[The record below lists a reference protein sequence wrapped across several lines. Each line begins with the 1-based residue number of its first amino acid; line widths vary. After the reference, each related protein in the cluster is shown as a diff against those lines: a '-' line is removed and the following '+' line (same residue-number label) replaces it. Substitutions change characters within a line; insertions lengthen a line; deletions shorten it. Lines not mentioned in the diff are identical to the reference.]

1 MNFITN
7 VYHLLQWIILAYFF
21 TINFLYLLFTVLSLV
36 GLSRHRQLSTY
47 ILYKEMLHLPS
58 LKPISIIVPAFN
70 EEETIVE
77 NIHSLLALEYPNYE
91 VVVVNDGS
99 TDKTLERLITYFNL
113 KKTFRVFRKVI
124 DTAPIRGIYISHS
137 YPKLVVVDKV
147 NGQKAD
153 ALNAGL
159 NVARF
164 PLFCAIDSDS
174 LLDKYAL
181 LKIVRPFLEE
191 PAKMVAAGGIIRLS
205 NGCRIEYG
213 QVKEVGFPRNL
224 LAQFQTIE
232 YLRAFLGGRTGL
244 SMLKSLLIISGAF
257 GLFQKKMVLDIQ
269 GYRRETVGEDMDLVI
284 RMQKHLLEKKRP
296 YQIRF
301 VPDPI
306 CWTEAPEKIKT
317 LTRQRNRWHRGLI
330 ESISYNRQMILNPRY
345 GSIGFFAMPYYV
357 IFEMMGPFIEFAGY
371 ILFLFFLFKGLIN
384 SQFALLFF
392 TIALIF
398 GIVIS
403 LFSILLEEYSA
414 CRYPRFQHILGL
426 MVASFLENF
435 IFRQYLTLVR
445 VKAFFDFLMGKKEW
459 GKMKR
464 KGFSR

>member
-1 MNFITN
+1 MSFITTLF
-7 VYHLLQWIILAYFF
+7 HLIEWIILVYFF
-21 TINFLYLLFTVLSLV
+21 ALNFFYLLFTILSLI
-36 GLSRHRQLSTY
+36 GLTRHHQLSTY
-47 ILYKEMLHLPS
+47 ILYKEMLHLLS

-70 EEETIVE
+70 EEKTIVA
-77 NIHSLLALEYPNYE
+77 NVHSLLALEYPNYE

-99 TDKTLERLITYFNL
+99 TDQTLKQLITHFHL

-124 DTAPIRGIYISHS
+124 ETAPIKNIYLSPT
-137 YPKLVVVDKV
+137 YPKLVVVDKE
-147 NGQKAD
+147 NGQKSD

-181 LKIVRPFLEE
+181 LKIIRPFLEE
-191 PAKMVAAGGIIRLS
+191 PANMVAAGGIIRLS

-257 GLFQKKMVLDIQ
+257 GLFRKKEVLDIQ
-269 GYRRETVGEDMDLVI
+269 GYRKETVGEDMDLVV
-284 RMQKHLLEKKRP
+284 RLQRHLREKKIP

-306 CWTEAPEKIKT
+306 CWTEAPEKLKS
-317 LTRQRNRWHRGLI
+317 LTRQRNRWHR
-330 ESISYNRQMILNPRY
+330 
-345 GSIGFFAMPYYV
+345 
-357 IFEMMGPFIEFAGY
+357 
-371 ILFLFFLFKGLIN
+371 
-384 SQFALLFF
+384 
-392 TIALIF
+392 
-398 GIVIS
+398 
-403 LFSILLEEYSA
+403 
-414 CRYPRFQHILGL
+414 
-426 MVASFLENF
+426 
-435 IFRQYLTLVR
+435 
-445 VKAFFDFLMGKKEW
+445 
-459 GKMKR
+459 
-464 KGFSR
+464 

>member
-1 MNFITN
+1 MSFITTLF
-7 VYHLLQWIILAYFF
+7 HLIEWIILVYFF
-21 TINFLYLLFTVLSLV
+21 ALNFFYLLFTILSLI
-36 GLSRHRQLSTY
+36 GLTRHHQLSTY
-47 ILYKEMLHLPS
+47 ILYKEMLHLLS

-70 EEETIVE
+70 EEKTIVA
-77 NIHSLLALEYPNYE
+77 NVHSLLALEYPNYE

-99 TDKTLERLITYFNL
+99 TDQTLKQLITHFHL

-124 DTAPIRGIYISHS
+124 ETAPIKNIYLSPT
-137 YPKLVVVDKV
+137 YPKLVVVDKE
-147 NGQKAD
+147 NGQKSD

-181 LKIVRPFLEE
+181 LKIIRPFLEE
-191 PAKMVAAGGIIRLS
+191 PANMVAAGGIIRLS

-257 GLFQKKMVLDIQ
+257 GLFRKKEVLDIQ
-269 GYRRETVGEDMDLVI
+269 GYRKETVGEDMDLVV
-284 RMQKHLLEKKRP
+284 RLQRHLREKKIP

-306 CWTEAPEKIKT
+306 CWTEAPEKLKS

-330 ESISYNRQMILNPRY
+330 ESITYNRQMILNPRY
-345 GSIGFFAMPYYV
+345 GLIGLFAMPFYV
-357 IFEMMGPFIEFAGY
+357 IFEMLGPFIEFAGY
-371 ILFLFFLFKGLIN
+371 LIFLFYLFKGGLN

-392 TIALIF
+392 MVALIF

-403 LFSILLEEYSA
+403 LFAILLEEYSA
-414 CRYPRFQHILGL
+414 YQFPRFRHILGL
-426 MVASFLENF
+426 MGASFLENF
-435 IFRQYLTLVR
+435 IFRQSLTLVR
-445 VKAFFDFLMGKKEW
+445 VKAFLDFFLGKKEW
-459 GKMKR
+459 
-464 KGFSR
+464 